1 MHSNERQAQ
10 GILMEAAGQDTIS
23 VADFRVRKA
32 ALILSMIGLEEAV
45 AICKRVDPLTAHR
58 LIRALATLGRVETAD
73 RERTARDVVAHIK
86 GGDQDAES
94 LAAALKERVLG
105 TRNGLGSFG
114 NEETEMSFE
123 RLSLLDKADPGLLWR
138 AVSDEMP
145 QAIALIARHLS
156 PANVARLLAAMP
168 EETRGDVAYR
178 MALPRPATTGAL
190 KAFSRVSDR
199 LIKVADSGG
208 ASSADGQTRFVVDVI
223 SQLTRTD
230 AQKIIGAIKD
240 RSEEIGTQI
249 EQMIFNFTDLLRLPG
264 PSLQTILR
272 NVSTGDLALA
282 LKGVPEELR
291 IVVLNNLSQRARA
304 VLEEEVGLLG
314 PVPASEAERAQ
325 REIVQVART
334 LDSTGEISLEPGAV
348 EYVE

>member
-1 MHSNERQAQ
+1 
-10 GILMEAAGQDTIS
+10 MEAPGQDSIS
-23 VADFRVRKA
+23 VADFRLRKA
-32 ALILSMIGLEEAV
+32 AVILSMIGLEEAV
-45 AICKRVDPLTAHR
+45 AICRRVDPLTAHR
-58 LIRALATLGRVETAD
+58 LIRALASLGRVDVAD
-73 RERTARDVVAHIK
+73 RTRTARDVVAQLR
-86 GGDQDAES
+86 GGGQDAEN

-105 TRNGLGSFG
+105 LRSNLGSL
-114 NEETEMSFE
+114 NSEEAELSFE
-123 RLSLLDKADPGLLWR
+123 RLTLLDKADPSLLWR
-138 AVSDEMP
+138 AVSGEMP

-156 PANVARLLAAMP
+156 PTNVARLLAAMP

-190 KAFSRVSDR
+190 RAFARVSDR

-208 ASSADGQTRFVVDVI
+208 TSSADGQTRFVVDVI
-223 SQLTRTD
+223 SQLARTD
-230 AQKIIGAIKD
+230 AQRIISAIKD
-240 RSEEIGTQI
+240 RSEEVGTQI
-249 EQMIFNFTDLLRLPG
+249 EQMIFNFTDLLRLPA

-304 VLEEEVGLLG
+304 VLEEEIGLLG
-314 PVPASEAERAQ
+314 AVPASEAERAQ

-334 LDSTGEISLEPGAV
+334 LDATGEISLEPGTV